1 MAETAPQQVR
11 VPEVDSLE
19 HGDART
25 FAFADGEDEAQGFVM
40 MLRDAQGQGSL
51 VAYRNRC
58 AHVPLDLDM
67 GTGRFWAPKVDRI
80 ICRTHGACYVPAT
93 GLCDRGPCVG
103 GRLEAFAVRQDGSDA
118 VVTIPASPADS

>member
-1 MAETAPQQVR
+1 
-11 VPEVDSLE
+11 
-19 HGDART
+19 
-25 FAFADGEDEAQGFVM
+25 

-67 GTGRFWAPKVDRI
+67 GTGRFWAQKVDRI

-103 GRLEAFAVRQDGSDA
+103 ARLEAFAVRQDGSDA
-118 VVTIPASPADS
+118 VVTIPAATAQP